1 MAEPDNRRKI
11 QRIRHGN
18 AETFNPLA
26 REGGLMHLTFQES
39 LFELPGSVFNGLVRQ
54 QAAERMAAGYEY
66 PAIVEIPL
74 SLLREI

>member
-1 MAEPDNRRKI
+1 MMSANR
-11 QRIRHGN
+11 
-18 AETFNPLA
+18 LS
-26 REGGLMHLTFQES
+26 FQES

-54 QAAERMAAGYEY
+54 QADERMAAGYEY

>member
-11 QRIRHGN
+11 QRMRDDR

-39 LFELPGSVFNGLVRQ
+39 VYELPGSVFNALVRQ
-54 QAAERMAAGYEY
+54 QATERMASGYEY
-66 PAIVEIPL
+66 PVMVEIPR
-74 SLLREI
+74 SLLRKI